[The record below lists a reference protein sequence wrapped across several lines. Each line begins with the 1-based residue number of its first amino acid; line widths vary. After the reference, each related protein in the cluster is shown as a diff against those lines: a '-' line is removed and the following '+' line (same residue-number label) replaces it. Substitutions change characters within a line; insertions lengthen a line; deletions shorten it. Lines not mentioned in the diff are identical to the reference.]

1 MAELKNIELD
11 FHKDTNKS
19 YNNSELINIS
29 NKEND
34 INPINNSTNE
44 ILNKIDNYSSS
55 SEIEF
60 KISDKL
66 YGNNYIKYYSKISSS
81 KKCCNSAIKKMGN
94 YYVYFFFN
102 EQPLIVI
109 GDKKKSFVIIY
120 ELILQL
126 SFIILMITIKSI
138 PLYLKYILSLIY
150 LNCFF
155 CHMFIYLTNPGIPSI
170 EHYTKIFLKSE
181 KYMKM
186 SEQQKKNYYLCE
198 ICNIAINYSEDI
210 EHCDDCDICV
220 EKYDHHCYWT
230 GKCISKK
237 IIWVFYFFVFGTMI
251 YILWYFVVIIY
262 WICSLAS

>member
-237 IIWVFYFFVFGTMI
+237 IIWAFYLFVFGSMI